1 MKKRI
6 LINVSDAVV
15 AGFHTGDFTEA
26 DNLEKLNDQVKREFF
41 AGLVIGA
48 YDAVVVR
55 GGEYS
60 AHVFTRSTRSGVPVQ
75 ETAFCLLPSGAWV
88 PSYHHDMKTG
98 NDAEVGP
105 GRVYIFEAGED
116 VPELEEIAA

>member
-1 MKKRI
+1 MKKRL
-6 LINVSDAVV
+6 LINCHDAVV

-41 AGLVIGA
+41 AGLVLGV
-48 YDAVVVR
+48 YDAVVIR
-55 GGEYS
+55 SGRYS
-60 AHVFTRSTRSGVPVQ
+60 THVFTRSARAGVPVQ

-98 NDAEVGP
+98 DDAEAGP
-105 GRVYIFEAGED
+105 GRVYIFESGED
-116 VPELEEIAA
+116 VPELGEIAA

>member
-1 MKKRI
+1 MKKRL
-6 LINVSDAVV
+6 LIDCHDATIY
-15 AGFHTGDFTEA
+15 GFKTGDFREA
-26 DNLEKLNDQVKREFF
+26 DNLEKLNDQVIREFF

-75 ETAFCLLPSGAWV
+75 ETAFCLLPSGEWV
-88 PSYHHDMKTG
+88 ATYHHDMKSG

-105 GRVYIFEAGED
+105 GRVYIYEAGED
-116 VPELEEIAA
+116 VPELGEIAA

>member
-1 MKKRI
+1 MKKRV
-6 LINVSDAVV
+6 LVDLHDATI

-26 DNLEKLNDQVKREFF
+26 DNLEKLNNQVIREFF

-60 AHVFTRSTRSGVPVQ
+60 AHVFTRSARPGIPVQ

-98 NDAEVGP
+98 EDAEVGP
-105 GRVYIFEAGED
+105 GRVYIYEAGED
-116 VPELEEIAA
+116 VPDFEEIAA